1 MRSQDSPLRGRGHG
15 RAGRG
20 PAAVL
25 FALLFAL
32 GACDGESYFGT
43 GPGFAT
49 GRDTI
54 PPTIEILQPRADST
68 ISVGDSLLV
77 EVQLEDNRG
86 VAAVELT
93 GVARRGDPMLGRE
106 TTVERFE
113 PKSVTFS
120 PPTKD
125 TVLVRY
131 LIPKPDTVSEYVSIT
146 VTARDTTD
154 NSATASVQIRLVRG
168 PRVGMTTPTAGQVVT
183 AGRRVPIRVVAIDPA
198 GVSKIR
204 IEYGG
209 VLQDSVV
216 LALSPDTLITA
227 DTAVVLPPG
236 ATGTLEIRLAA
247 WNVLGIG
254 TRTAQPLR
262 FPVSLPEADQMGPSV
277 SVELSAPPRME
288 LADRVRVRVTARDND
303 GGSGIARL
311 GVTALAINVRSAFVA
326 DTVPLGP
333 RLDTTYAIPQ
343 QGVVVKEFSFGPF
356 NVDPLLLPDTLRF
369 QVHAFA
375 VDSAGNCAAAVAT
388 TAQSLPCGSFRNE
401 IVAANFIGQEAST
414 LVVPGRTI
422 KLPDGGA
429 IADAIVDYP
438 RQRLYLSNL
447 SANRVDVL
455 DLATLSFLPSGI
467 RVGSQP
473 WGLTIDRTGD
483 TLFVAN
489 SGGTNISFVDLVTG
503 QEVPQRRLKTPNTV
517 LYQLEEIQDVN
528 GNTAL
533 KLTFIDFSDRP
544 QFIAQD
550 ALGRL
555 LYSTVPTGARPSGTI
570 RWVDPDPDPSVAG
583 EEREVYMLIPD
594 AAYEAKPRTWV
605 IANVDSM
612 WVNADGATF
621 TIWDHEPGHPGRT
634 IRIGPVEP
642 DDMLAVLDSLR
653 TIEGRRVDVLWYA
666 DHTWNVDAIGL
677 SDTTFVAASG
687 DRRWVAFGEGATGPT
702 GRIML
707 WNAALSRLSS
717 VVNISDLVGNASERV
732 LGVALNENG
741 SLGVARGQQA
751 AYFFTNDLRHQGRF
765 ERDLVGGAGGV
776 TLHPGHATING
787 SDETT
792 LAFAGT
798 GRKSIKIIDT
808 FHFYERG
815 EILIRDDVI
824 GPLRAS
830 LPLPSDNAGLSC
842 PMDDRCVI
850 AKLYG
855 VTSTGGV
862 VVVNVR
868 RRDLRP

>member
-1 MRSQDSPLRGRGHG
+1 MRSENSLLRGQGHG

-32 GACDGESYFGT
+32 GACDGENYLGT
-43 GPGFAT
+43 GPGFAR

-54 PPTIEILQPRADST
+54 PPTIEILQPLADST

-77 EVQLEDNRG
+77 EVRLQDDRG
-86 VAAVELT
+86 VAIAELT
-93 GVARRGDPMLGRE
+93 GVARRGDLFLGTV

-113 PKSVTFS
+113 PDTVTFS
-120 PPTKD
+120 PPAKD
-125 TVLVRY
+125 TVLVHY
-131 LIPKPDTVSEYVSIT
+131 LLPKPDTVSEYVTIT
-146 VTARDTTD
+146 VTAQDTTK

-168 PRVGMTTPTAGQVVT
+168 PRVGLTSPVLGQVLT
-183 AGRRVPIRVVAIDPA
+183 AGRRVPIRVVAVDQA

-204 IEYGG
+204 IDYGG
-209 VLQDSVV
+209 VIQDSVV
-216 LALSPDTLITA
+216 LALSPDTLVTA

-236 ATGTLEIRLAA
+236 VTGSLEIGLAA

-254 TRTAQPLR
+254 TRTGQPHR
-262 FPVSLPEADQMGPSV
+262 FTVSLPDADQMGPSL

-288 LADRVRVRVTARDND
+288 LTDQVRVRVTARDDD
-303 GGSGIARL
+303 GGSGITRVGAT
-311 GVTALAINVRSAFVA
+311 VLAINARSAFAA
-326 DTVPLGP
+326 DTVPLSP
-333 RLDTTYAIPQ
+333 RLDTTYATPQ
-343 QGVVVKEFSFGPF
+343 QGVVVKEFFFGPF

-375 VDSAGNCAAAVAT
+375 VDSAGNCAAAVSTAT
-388 TAQSLPCGSFRNE
+388 QSLPCGSFRGE

-422 KLPDGGA
+422 KLPDGGI
-429 IADAIVDYP
+429 IADAIVDHP
-438 RQRLYLSNL
+438 RQRLYLSNF
-447 SANRVDVL
+447 SANRVEVL
-455 DLATLSFLPSGI
+455 DLAALSFLPNGI

-473 WGLTIDRTGD
+473 WGLAIDRTGD

-489 SGGTNISFVDLVTG
+489 SGGTNISYVDLVTG
-503 QEVPQRRLKTPNTV
+503 QEIPARRLKTPNTV
-517 LYQLEEIQDVN
+517 LYQLEEIQDAN

-533 KLTFIDFSDRP
+533 KLSFIDFSDRP

-550 ALGRL
+550 AWGRL

-570 RWVDPDPDPSVAG
+570 RWVEPDPDPSSTADVP
-583 EEREVYMLIPD
+583 EVYMLIPD
-594 AAYEAKPRTWV
+594 AAYEAKPRSWI

-612 WVNADGATF
+612 WINSDGTSF
-621 TIWDHEPGHPGRT
+621 TIWDHRPGYPNT
-634 IRIGPVEP
+634 PIVASFQVS
-642 DDMLAVLDSLR
+642 DDVAGTMQSLGAEMIWAVDR
-653 TIEGRRVDVLWYA
+653 A
-666 DHTWNVDAIGL
+666 WNVDAIGL

-687 DRRWVAFGEGATGPT
+687 DGRWIAFGEGATAPT
-702 GRIML
+702 GRVML
-707 WNAALSRLSS
+707 WNAALRRLSS

-732 LGVALNENG
+732 LGVALNQNG

-751 AYFFTNDLRHQGRF
+751 AYFFTNDLRKQGEF
-765 ERDLVGGAGGV
+765 KEGLVGGAGGV
-776 TLHPGHATING
+776 TLYPGHATING
-787 SDETT
+787 SNETT

-824 GPLRAS
+824 APLRAS

-842 PMDDRCVI
+842 PTDERCVI

-855 VTSTGGV
+855 VTTTGGV

-868 RRDLRP
+868 RRDLRQ